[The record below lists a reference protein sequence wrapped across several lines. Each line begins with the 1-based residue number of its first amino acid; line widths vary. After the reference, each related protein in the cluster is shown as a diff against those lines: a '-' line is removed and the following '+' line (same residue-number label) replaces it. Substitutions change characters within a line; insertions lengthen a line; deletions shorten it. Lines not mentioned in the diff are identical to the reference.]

1 MTDYDFQS
9 NFKVLL
15 LSLELNRL
23 VLTTAG
29 TPSLQSMGSGWRDL
43 QKVMRQ
49 FLSCLFLKMG
59 WKAAIGFSSLRE
71 HRLGMTELIICL
83 LEYRLHYF

>member
-1 MTDYDFQS
+1 MIDYDFQS
-9 NFKVLL
+9 NFAILL

-43 QKVMRQ
+43 QKVIRQ
-49 FLSCLFLKMG
+49 FISCLFLKIG
-59 WKAAIGFSSLRE
+59 WTAVMGFSSFRE
-71 HRLGMTELIICL
+71 HMLA
-83 LEYRLHYF
+83 

>member
-9 NFKVLL
+9 DFEILL

-29 TPSLQSMGSGWRDL
+29 TPSLQSMGKGWRDL
-43 QKVMRQ
+43 QKVIGS
-49 FLSCLFLKMG
+49 SCP
-59 WKAAIGFSSLRE
+59 AIF
-71 HRLGMTELIICL
+71 
-83 LEYRLHYF
+83 